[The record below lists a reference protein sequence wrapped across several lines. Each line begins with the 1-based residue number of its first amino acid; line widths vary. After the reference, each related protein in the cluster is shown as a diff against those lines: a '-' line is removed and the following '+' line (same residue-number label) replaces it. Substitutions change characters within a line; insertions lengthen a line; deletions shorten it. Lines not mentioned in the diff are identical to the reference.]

1 LKFAFLTAFNAGC
14 AAAPNM
20 ESLIIMR
27 FLAGTFGSSPLTNA
41 GGVVADIWSSRQRGI
56 ALVAFS
62 SGPLFGPVLGPVIGG
77 FISENCGWRWAEGF
91 L

>member
-1 LKFAFLTAFNAGC
+1 
-14 AAAPNM
+14 M
-20 ESLIIMR
+20 EGLLIMR

-41 GGVVADIWSSRQRGI
+41 GGVVADIWPTRQRGI

-62 SGPLFGPVLGPVIGG
+62 SGPLFGPVLGPIIGG
-77 FISENCGWRWAEGF
+77 FISENCGWRWVEGF